1 MNAGG
6 CALGTGYFSSRLH
19 TQITPVPAAL
29 LLTFPALGSVVRTPG
44 RSPPR
49 SWPACPAVCDIH
61 HSQLPA
67 SALCQTGDLIDT
79 VTYPL
84 LLPFI
89 TATPLM
95 DLTPPHLCP
104 GNVLL
109 AGLYGE
115 GLLAASWQRCTQ
127 RCTLFLKSAM
137 ADWMMECLTCTPCSQ
152 RLALRKGS
160 RGGRDAPIRRLYPLE
175 QPSV

>member
-6 CALGTGYFSSRLH
+6 CALETGCFSSRLH

-49 SWPACPAVCDIH
+49 SWPACPAVCGIH

-67 SALCQTGDLIDT
+67 SAFCQTGDLIDT

-95 DLTPPHLCP
+95 TSPHPTCA
-104 GNVLL
+104 L
-109 AGLYGE
+109 AMSFSLGFMGRDSW
-115 GLLAASWQRCTQ
+115 AASWQRCTQ
-127 RCTLFLKSAM
+127 RCTLFWKSAM

-160 RGGRDAPIRRLYPLE
+160 RGGRDAPNRRLYPLE
-175 QPSV
+175 QPFV